1 MVVNSWSGTGNVT
14 WSVSRAQDGTGAT
27 PGSVGY
33 AHSNLAIVE
42 NDVTA
47 TYITNINTQATGHV
61 HTGADQSASI
71 FSATAPATQ
80 NFGDTAA
87 AGSSTV
93 AARQGHIHGMPL
105 YPSFNALINGDFAFA
120 QTGFTSNQ
128 LVNGQYNLDN
138 WMWAQ
143 VGNGVLYQTRIDGAA
158 ASILGNMSLS
168 TYSYVNVV
176 TARTTSAAGDV
187 YILQQGIEGWD
198 ARHLI
203 NGCTF
208 SGWFYSPSNAGT
220 YCIALRNRGS
230 TVSYVHP
237 FTLSA
242 GTWAYVTFTVPALTS
257 VTGDFRTQVGMFFSI
272 CFAAGSNF
280 QTTADAWNTGNYV
293 ATSAQTNFAATAS
306 ASLYMHALNLIPGP
320 YAQPFVPLPYQQELA
335 RVMRYRQV
343 LGADGTDYVA
353 ICQAYAGTS
362 AQYSRGRTV
371 LMLGTPT
378 LTVTNMGNFA
388 LLSAGGGA
396 AYPVTSVGDTS
407 TLNTIRGAVTA
418 STGALVAG
426 NASLLYLSATPGSWV
441 YESYPA

>member
-33 AHSNLAIVE
+33 AHADLATVE

-80 NFGDTAA
+80 NFGDAAA

-120 QTGFTSNQ
+120 QTGLTSNP
-128 LVNGQYNLDN
+128 LVNGQCNLDN

-143 VGNGVLYQTRIDGAA
+143 VGNGTLSHIRLDGAG
-158 ASILGNMSLS
+158 ASILGGLSLS
-168 TYSYVNVV
+168 SYSYVNVT

-208 SGWFYSPSNAGT
+208 SGWFYSSINGT
-220 YCIALRNRGS
+220 YCIALRSRGGG
-230 TVSYVHP
+230 VSYVHP

-242 GTWAYVTFTVPALTS
+242 NTWTYVTFTVPAITAIA
-257 VTGDFRTQVGMFFSI
+257 GDLRTQVGMLFTI
-272 CFAAGSNF
+272 CFAAGSTF
-280 QTTADAWNTGNYV
+280 QTTADAWNTGNFLC
-293 ATSAQTNFAATAS
+293 TSAQTNFAATTS
-306 ASLYMHALNLIPGP
+306 AALYMHALNLIPGP
-320 YAQPFVPLPYQQELA
+320 YAQLFVPLPYQQELA

-343 LGADGTDYVA
+343 LGVDALDYVA

-362 AQYSRGRTV
+362 AQYARGRAV
-371 LMLGTPT
+371 PMLGTPT
-378 LTVTNMGNFA
+378 LTVTSMGNFA
-388 LLSAGGGA
+388 LLSAAGGA
-396 AYPVTSVGDTS
+396 TYPVTSVGDNS
-407 TLNTIRGAVTA
+407 TKFTIQGAVTA

-426 NASLLYLSATPGSWV
+426 NASLLYLSTTPGSWV
-441 YESYPA
+441 YESYPT